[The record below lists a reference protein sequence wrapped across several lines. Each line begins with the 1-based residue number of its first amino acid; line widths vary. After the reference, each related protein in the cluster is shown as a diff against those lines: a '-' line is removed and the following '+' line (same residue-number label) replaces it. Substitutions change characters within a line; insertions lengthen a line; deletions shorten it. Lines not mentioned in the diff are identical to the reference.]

1 MNPCHRKG
9 DEQMMIGTEKRLI
22 WTVTVII
29 FGIWIGNLFATDGT
43 QALTLSGALS
53 QVKLFDGLTD
63 AERDSLKTAAT
74 LRRST
79 EGERI
84 IQQGQILDKMF
95 VILDGEGE
103 VWVNGKYLLT
113 LSGQFLVGEIEFL
126 DTLPASADVILVKE
140 SDFIE
145 LDNAAFGRLVEKQPR
160 LGYVLMREIAKIE
173 GKRLRDTD
181 SK

>member
-1 MNPCHRKG
+1 MI
-9 DEQMMIGTEKRLI
+9 IGTGKRLI
-22 WTVTVII
+22 CTVLVVMLD
-29 FGIWIGNLFATDGT
+29 IWVSNLFAVDEVKT
-43 QALTLSGALS
+43 LTLSGALS

-145 LDNAAFGRLVEKQPR
+145 LDNAAFGRLMEKQPR